1 MEYLSQQGIPF
12 TERNVATDPEAVRE
26 LLNLGSQATPTTLI
40 DEQVVIGFD
49 RARIDQLLGLS

>member
-1 MEYLSQQGIPF
+1 MEYLSQHGIPF
-12 TERNVATDPEAVRE
+12 TERNVGTDPEALRE
-26 LLNLGSQATPTTLI
+26 LVNLGSQATPTTLV

>member
-1 MEYLSQQGIPF
+1 MEYLSQHGIPF
-12 TERNVATDPEAVRE
+12 TERNVGADPEALRE
-26 LLNLGSQATPTTLI
+26 LVNLGSQATPTTLI